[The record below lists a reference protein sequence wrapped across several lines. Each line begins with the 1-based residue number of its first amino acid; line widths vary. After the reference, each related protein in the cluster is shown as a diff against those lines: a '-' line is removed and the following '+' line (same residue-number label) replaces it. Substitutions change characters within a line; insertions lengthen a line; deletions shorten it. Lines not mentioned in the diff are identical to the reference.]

1 MNIPE
6 GFGKIIN
13 DFILDISST
22 FPEYSYLIKKIWIID
37 YEYEFLNIEDIET
50 RNNMIKED
58 KEEKLV
64 IIYNHSIRI
73 FPERFFDIIYENE
86 DIFDDNSIINTEFL
100 PRIVFKHLWNS
111 NDITEQTRKTI
122 WKYLQLILMTIISS
136 YDNKNVSEETAKLF
150 ENINEDEL
158 KSKLEETLD
167 KIHSL
172 FGNNTDKNN
181 ETDETDETCE
191 TSESDKVNETH
202 ETHEINQEKENENE
216 NENEY
221 DFKTKIPNI
230 DDINKNL
237 KGLMGGKLGKLAME
251 MAEETAKDFNLD
263 QSNIKNTG
271 DIFNQ
276 MFKNPGKLINM
287 MKNVGDKIDNKIKS
301 GEINE
306 NELMS
311 EGLNIL
317 SKMKENGNMPNFQD
331 LFNQMGMNNLGKKNE
346 KMNIPAIQRKMEQHL
361 KQQKIKE
368 NMKNKLEKKKNNNNI
383 INTTNLLHCEEENN
397 NNINN
402 RLTDEE
408 LINTFSST
416 NKPKKSQRILK
427 NNKKT

>member
-1 MNIPE
+1 MDIPE

-37 YEYEFLNIEDIET
+37 YEYEFLNVENIET
-50 RNNMIKED
+50 RNNMIKQD
-58 KEEKLV
+58 KEEKLLN
-64 IIYNHSIRI
+64 IYNHSIRI

-86 DIFDDNSIINTEFL
+86 EIFDENSIINTEFL
-100 PRIVFKHLWNS
+100 PRIVFKHLWSS
-111 NDITEQTRKTI
+111 NDITDKTRKTI

-136 YDNKNVSEETAKLF
+136 YDNKNISEDTAKLF

-158 KSKLEETLD
+158 KIKLEETLD

-181 ETDETDETCE
+181 ETEETDETEE
-191 TSESDKVNETH
+191 TEESNKVNESDKVNETD
-202 ETHEINQEKENENE
+202 EINQ
-216 NENEY
+216 ENEY

-361 KQQKIKE
+361 KQHKIKE
-368 NMKNKLEKKKNNNNI
+368 NMKNKLEKKKNNNI
-383 INTTNLLHCEEENN
+383 INTTNTINILHSEEEKN
-397 NNINN
+397 NN

-408 LINTFSST
+408 LINSFSLT
-416 NKPKKSQRILK
+416 NKPKKSQRIIK
-427 NNKKT
+427 NNKQN

>member
-37 YEYEFLNIEDIET
+37 YEYEFLNIENIET
-50 RNNMIKED
+50 RNNMIKQD
-58 KEEKLV
+58 KEEKLLN
-64 IIYNHSIRI
+64 IYNHSIRI
-73 FPERFFDIIYENE
+73 FPELFFDIIYENE
-86 DIFDDNSIINTEFL
+86 EIFDENSIINTEFL

-111 NDITEQTRKTI
+111 NDITEKTRKTI

-136 YDNKNVSEETAKLF
+136 YDNKNISEDTAKLF

-158 KSKLEETLD
+158 KLKLEETLD
-167 KIHSL
+167 KIHNL

-181 ETDETDETCE
+181 ESE
-191 TSESDKVNETH
+191 ESDKVNETEESDKVN
-202 ETHEINQEKENENE
+202 ETEKVNETDEINQ
-216 NENEY
+216 ENEY

-361 KQQKIKE
+361 KQHKIKE
-368 NMKNKLEKKKNNNNI
+368 NMKNKLEKKKNNNI
-383 INTTNLLHCEEENN
+383 INTTNTTNILHSEEEKN
-397 NNINN
+397 NN

-408 LINTFSST
+408 LINSFSLT
-416 NKPKKSQRILK
+416 NKPKKSQRIVK
-427 NNKKT
+427 NNKQN

>member
-37 YEYEFLNIEDIET
+37 YEYEFLNIENIET
-50 RNNMIKED
+50 RNNMIKQD
-58 KEEKLV
+58 KEEKLLN
-64 IIYNHSIRI
+64 IYNHSIRI

-86 DIFDDNSIINTEFL
+86 EIFDENSIINTEFL

-111 NDITEQTRKTI
+111 NDITEKTRKTI

-136 YDNKNVSEETAKLF
+136 YDNKNISEDTAKLF

-158 KSKLEETLD
+158 KLKLEETLD
-167 KIHSL
+167 KIHNL

-181 ETDETDETCE
+181 ESE
-191 TSESDKVNETH
+191 ESDKVNETEESDKVN
-202 ETHEINQEKENENE
+202 ETEKVNETDEINQ
-216 NENEY
+216 ENEY

-361 KQQKIKE
+361 KQHKIKE
-368 NMKNKLEKKKNNNNI
+368 NMKNKLEKKKNNNI
-383 INTTNLLHCEEENN
+383 INTTNTTNILHSEEEKN
-397 NNINN
+397 NN

-408 LINTFSST
+408 LINSFSLT
-416 NKPKKSQRILK
+416 NKPKKSQRIVK
-427 NNKKT
+427 NNKQN

>member
-37 YEYEFLNIEDIET
+37 YEYEFLNVEILELRKD
-50 RNNMIKED
+50 MIKQD
-58 KEEKLV
+58 KEEKLL

-73 FPERFFDIIYENE
+73 FPERFFDIIYENQE
-86 DIFDDNSIINTEFL
+86 IFDDNSIVNTEFL

-111 NDITEQTRKTI
+111 NDITDQTRKTI

-136 YDNKNVSEETAKLF
+136 YDNKNISEDTAKLF

-158 KSKLEETLD
+158 KLKLEETLD
-167 KIHSL
+167 KIHTL
-172 FGNNTDKNN
+172 FGNNTDNNKKNEN
-181 ETDETDETCE
+181 GETGETCE
-191 TSESDKVNETH
+191 IGEIGETG
-202 ETHEINQEKENENE
+202 ETGEINQDKNQDKNQ
-216 NENEY
+216 ENEY

-237 KGLMGGKLGKLAME
+237 QGLMGGKLGKLAME

-346 KMNIPAIQRKMEQHL
+346 KMNVPAIKRKMEQHL
-361 KQQKIKE
+361 KQHKIKE
-368 NMKNKLEKKKNNNNI
+368 SMKNKLEKKKINNSI
-383 INTTNLLHCEEENN
+383 KNTTNILYPEEEKNN
-397 NNINN
+397 NK
-402 RLTDEE
+402 LTDEE
-408 LINTFSST
+408 LINTFDLT
-416 NKPKKSQRILK
+416 NKPKKSQRIVK
-427 NNKKT
+427 NNK